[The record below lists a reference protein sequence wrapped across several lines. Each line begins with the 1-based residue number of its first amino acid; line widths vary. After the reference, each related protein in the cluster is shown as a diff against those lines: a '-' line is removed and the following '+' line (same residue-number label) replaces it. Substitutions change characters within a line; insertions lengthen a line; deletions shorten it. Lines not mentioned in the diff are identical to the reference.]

1 MWKASG
7 RSGLG
12 RLVEKSH
19 SSCSS
24 PKVAMETLREGL
36 AFRAS
41 TSGHE
46 PWLAATA
53 TMSKQAVRKGGL
65 LWTVESGACCEVE
78 ELPVEEMAAAGGWAR
93 RLAACG
99 CQAVPAE
106 EMTAAGGRVHRL
118 AACGCCKAP
127 AEEMMAARRERVSAT
142 TFSTPGTYRMSAV
155 YSAM

>member
-53 TMSKQAVRKGGL
+53 AMSKQAVRKGGL

-78 ELPVEEMAAAGGWAR
+78 ELPVEEMTAAGGWAH

-118 AACGCCKAP
+118 AACGCCTAP
-127 AEEMMAARRERVSAT
+127 AEEMMAAGQERVSAAT
-142 TFSTPGTYRMSAV
+142 LSTPGTYRMSAV
-155 YSAM
+155 YSDM